1 MGSRSGSTND
11 CCLLP
16 DCEGSG
22 YNQPSIGA
30 GAIKSVTAEAV
41 HCMQTEHS
49 YSNLAPAFYEFC
61 AATPV
66 AAPQW
71 LAFNHALASEL
82 GLDAALCETTAG
94 LAIFSGNMQ
103 APWSKPLAQA
113 YSGHQ
118 FGQLSPRL
126 GDGRALLLAEII
138 DTKGKKRDIQLKGAG
153 PTPYSRRGDGRS
165 ALGPVVREYLVS
177 EAMFALG
184 VPTSRALA
192 AVFTGEPVYRDRPQP
207 GGILTRVAASHIRI
221 GTFQYVAMLQ
231 DKTLLQQLAD
241 YVIKRHY
248 PQLQHEAEPYLLLL
262 RSVCQAQASLVA
274 HWMSI
279 GFIHGVMNTDN
290 MTVSGETID
299 YGPCAFLDRYDP
311 HTVFSSIDHQGR
323 YAYKNQPAIAQ
334 WNLARLAEALLP
346 LIHQDEQ
353 QAVLLATAVLNEFP
367 AMYQQQWQQ
376 RFCAKLALTAND
388 KNAALVQQ
396 LLELMAAGQLDFTL
410 TFRLLSE
417 TLEDPMAT
425 SGPAELFSDTSA
437 YQSWHQSWLL
447 QLQQENTP
455 LHRADIQGHMNSIN
469 PLFIPRN
476 HQIENIIFDV
486 TTAQDL
492 TLFKQFNTDANS
504 PFQPTPDNARWTE
517 PPAPGGAPYRTFC
530 GT

>member
-1 MGSRSGSTND
+1 
-11 CCLLP
+11 
-16 DCEGSG
+16 
-22 YNQPSIGA
+22 
-30 GAIKSVTAEAV
+30 
-41 HCMQTEHS
+41 MQTEHS
-49 YSNLAPAFYEFC
+49 YSSLPSEFYQFC

-94 LAIFSGNMQ
+94 LAIFSGNQQ

-138 DTKGKKRDIQLKGAG
+138 DTKGQKRDIQLKGAG

-192 AVFTGEPVYRDRPQP
+192 AVMTGEPVYRDRAQP

-231 DKTLLQQLAD
+231 DKTALQQLAD
-241 YVIKRHY
+241 YVIARHY
-248 PQLQHEAEPYLLLL
+248 PQLQHDTEPYLALL
-262 RSVCQAQASLVA
+262 RSVCKAQASLVA

-299 YGPCAFLDRYDP
+299 YGPCAFLDSYDP
-311 HTVFSSIDHQGR
+311 HTVFSSIDQQGR

-346 LIHQDEQ
+346 LLHQDEQ
-353 QAVLLATAVLNEFP
+353 QAIALATAVLNEFP

-396 LLELMAAGQLDFTL
+396 LLDLMAAGQLDFTL

-417 TLEDPMAT
+417 TLDDPMAT
-425 SGPAELFSDTSA
+425 SGPAAFFGDSSA
-437 YQSWHQSWLL
+437 YQHWHQNWLQQLL
-447 QLQQENTP
+447 QESSTLHTAELQT
-455 LHRADIQGHMNSIN
+455 RMNNVN

-476 HQIENIIFDV
+476 HQIEQIIADV
-486 TTAQDL
+486 TTRQDL
-492 TLFKQFNTDANS
+492 TLLNQFATDLKS
-504 PFQPTPDNARWTE
+504 PFSPTANNTRWTE
-517 PPAPGGAPYRTFC
+517 APTPGGAPYRTFC